1 MHMNEPHDGGLTA
14 NCHLAVPS
22 LRLEGR
28 PCGQRCWES
37 LDPPSQL
44 RWAGTLCPE
53 RREHQRREA
62 LEWDP
67 CGLPHLWLSP
77 PDPSQCPSQ
86 NRPQGWL
93 RRVGCLDMVE
103 GVRWWGVEEVQN
115 ALDQVLHAKEATA
128 TRGWPARSAC

>member
-1 MHMNEPHDGGLTA
+1 MRAAMLGKPGPTLTA
-14 NCHLAVPS
+14 QMGGYPL
-22 LRLEGR
+22 
-28 PCGQRCWES
+28 
-37 LDPPSQL
+37 
-44 RWAGTLCPE
+44 PE
-53 RREHQRREA
+53 RHEQQRREA

-67 CGLPHLWLSP
+67 CGFPHLWLSS

-103 GVRWWGVEEVQN
+103 GVRWRGGVEEVQN